1 MYQGELTMPNKN
13 SNFDSN
19 SIWLVSNSK
28 NDKLVKVIFEGDNI
42 MEVSPVEYEKEND
55 NYLTTLADS
64 VSPINIE
71 VKMRPSVMLYMYGI
85 KLNKF
90 QAFILDMDWRIRN
103 VLRRIF

>member
-1 MYQGELTMPNKN
+1 MPSKD
-13 SNFDSN
+13 SSFDSN

-28 NDKLVKVIFEGDNI
+28 DDKLIKVVFEGDNM
-42 MEVSPVEYEKEND
+42 MEVSPVKYEKEND

-64 VSPINIE
+64 VSPINIK
-71 VKMRPSVMLYMYGI
+71 VKMRPSIMLYMYGI

-103 VLRRIF
+103 VLKRIF

>member
-1 MYQGELTMPNKN
+1 MPSKD

-28 NDKLVKVIFEGDNI
+28 NDKLVKVVFEGDNM
-42 MEVSPVEYEKEND
+42 MEVSPIEYEKEND
-55 NYLTTLADS
+55 NYLTTLVDN

-71 VKMRPSVMLYMYGI
+71 VKMRPSVTLGMYGI

>member
-1 MYQGELTMPNKN
+1 MPSKD

-28 NDKLVKVIFEGDNI
+28 DDKLVKVIFEGDN
-42 MEVSPVEYEKEND
+42 MMKVSPVEYEKEND
-55 NYLTTLADS
+55 TYLTTLADS
-64 VSPINIE
+64 ASPINIE

>member
-1 MYQGELTMPNKN
+1 MPSKD

-28 NDKLVKVIFEGDNI
+28 DDKLVKVVFEGDNM
-42 MEVSPVEYEKEND
+42 MEVSPIEYEKENG

-64 VSPINIE
+64 ISPINIE

>member
-1 MYQGELTMPNKN
+1 MPNKDTN
-13 SNFDSN
+13 SNT
-19 SIWLVSNSK
+19 IWLVSNNK
-28 NDKLVKVIFEGDNI
+28 DKLIKVIFEKDNM
-42 MEVSPVEYEKEND
+42 MEISPVELEED
-55 NYLTTLADS
+55 NINHLTTLADN

-90 QAFILDMDWRIRN
+90 QAFILDMDWRIKN

>member
-1 MYQGELTMPNKN
+1 MPSKD

-19 SIWLVSNSK
+19 SIWLVSNNK
-28 NDKLVKVIFEGDNI
+28 DDKLVKVVFEGDNM
-42 MEVSPVEYEKEND
+42 MEVSPIEYEKEND
-55 NYLTTLADS
+55 NHLTTLADN

>member
-1 MYQGELTMPNKN
+1 MPSKD
-13 SNFDSN
+13 SNFNSN

-28 NDKLVKVIFEGDNI
+28 DDKLVKVIFEGDNM
-42 MEVSPVEYEKEND
+42 MEVSPVECEKEND
-55 NYLTTLADS
+55 NYLTTLADN

-71 VKMRPSVMLYMYGI
+71 VKIRPSVMLYMYGI

-90 QAFILDMDWRIRN
+90 QAFILNMDWRIKN